1 MRKKTKSK
9 KPSPLRRSGASVS
22 GHPLSPPP
30 SIVSAGAVCSEAPA
44 SPVSSAPTQSIAQL
58 TVSVTDLANQIPDL
72 KTSSGTS
79 DLTANGASDTANGL
93 APSGPSTL
101 SEEPAVAE
109 VTTPLPPIVKDSA
122 KPEASKHIPDAPNP
136 VKQDLWVS
144 LVKGTAKQLKKQS
157 SGFTLPS
164 GESCV
169 KIPNSVIEKN
179 RKSWECFVLGQFYS
193 DPPAQGTIHNI
204 VNGIWS
210 KSYRDISVS
219 KMEGNAFIFRI
230 PNAATRARVINQML
244 WQIEGQT
251 MFVANWEPGVV
262 PMKPQL
268 TSAPIWL
275 ELRHVPLQ
283 FFNDEGLESIASL
296 VGDPKCLH
304 PATANKTNLE
314 VAKVFT
320 IIDPRKPLPEVV
332 NVQFASGEIRR
343 ILVSSPW
350 MPPVCEHCKEVGHSR
365 KRCKLAPVTCKPC
378 NSSAHLESCCPRKGN
393 APPRK
398 RYQAKP
404 IFKDQAVVK
413 RPGKE
418 VQQQMVYV
426 PKSVQP
432 ASRLQVIAKEGDQAV
447 LEIGSGSGKALH
459 THGSDQ
465 SPSEGKSSVAE
476 EDSSDILSTESEE
489 TDSLEETASL
499 EDDYSGF
506 EEVLSKRQ
514 RKLNRGKGLKN
525 T

>member
-9 KPSPLRRSGASVS
+9 KPSPSRRSGASVS

-30 SIVSAGAVCSEAPA
+30 SIVSAGVVCSEAPA

-144 LVKGTAKQLKKQS
+144 LVKG
-157 SGFTLPS
+157 
-164 GESCV
+164 
-169 KIPNSVIEKN
+169 
-179 RKSWECFVLGQFYS
+179 
-193 DPPAQGTIHNI
+193 
-204 VNGIWS
+204 
-210 KSYRDISVS
+210 
-219 KMEGNAFIFRI
+219 
-230 PNAATRARVINQML
+230 
-244 WQIEGQT
+244 
-251 MFVANWEPGVV
+251 
-262 PMKPQL
+262 
-268 TSAPIWL
+268 
-275 ELRHVPLQ
+275 
-283 FFNDEGLESIASL
+283 
-296 VGDPKCLH
+296 
-304 PATANKTNLE
+304 
-314 VAKVFT
+314 
-320 IIDPRKPLPEVV
+320 
-332 NVQFASGEIRR
+332 
-343 ILVSSPW
+343 
-350 MPPVCEHCKEVGHSR
+350 
-365 KRCKLAPVTCKPC
+365 
-378 NSSAHLESCCPRKGN
+378 N

-432 ASRLQVIAKEGDQAV
+432 ASRLQVIAKEVDQAV

-465 SPSEGKSSVAE
+465 TPSEGKSSVAE

-489 TDSLEETASL
+489 TDSQEETASL

-514 RKLNRGKGLKN
+514 QKLNRGKGLKN